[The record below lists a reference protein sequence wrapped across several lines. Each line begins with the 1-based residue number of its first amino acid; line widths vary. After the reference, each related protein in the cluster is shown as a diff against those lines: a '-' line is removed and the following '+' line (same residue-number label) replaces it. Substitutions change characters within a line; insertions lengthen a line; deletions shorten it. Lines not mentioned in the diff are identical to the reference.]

1 MFALSA
7 ARLNATE
14 SRIRAKLI
22 TIARDLH
29 QIDHKCAVRCTF
41 GGNERQHIELR
52 ESGSASRVSSPPAVE
67 IAPVHN
73 VADAASHALSL
84 LLHSSPSRMLLAI
97 SLSTIFCCAAHSA
110 SLRCRQTR
118 R

>member
-14 SRIRAKLI
+14 RRIRAKTI
-22 TIARDLH
+22 TIPRDLH
-29 QIDHKCAVRCTF
+29 QIDHKCAARCTF

-73 VADAASHALSL
+73 VADAVSLAFRSKSHAARDQFINHL
-84 LLHSSPSRMLLAI
+84 LLRCTLSQPPVPANSR
-97 SLSTIFCCAAHSA
+97 
-110 SLRCRQTR
+110 
-118 R
+118 